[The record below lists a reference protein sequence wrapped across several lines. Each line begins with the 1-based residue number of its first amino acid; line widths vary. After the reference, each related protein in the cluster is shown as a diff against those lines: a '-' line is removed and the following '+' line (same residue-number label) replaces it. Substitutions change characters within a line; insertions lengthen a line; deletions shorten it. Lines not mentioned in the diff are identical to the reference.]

1 VQRIVLFA
9 LFLSSILHAQQ
20 DTLLHTLFFTGDTG
34 KDTIPSEALFLL
46 AFEAIDNPKSSVV
59 LLGDNIYPA
68 GIEKGRD
75 KARSERILTAQ
86 LELFSTYRGNL
97 NIIPGNHDW
106 SAGKAS
112 GLKAVKQQAE
122 LANAFTTGN
131 SILKNSG
138 TVYFAKPGS
147 PGPEMRELHPQVSLI
162 LLDTQWWL
170 QHGVLRKVD
179 HDEKSIQETA
189 AAALEELDKLL
200 SEAEQQKKF
209 VVVAGH
215 HPVFTNGKHGHR
227 KEPFRF
233 LFTYTPLR
241 LLGLFGLDRYFAQ
254 DIHQPRYNRLRRE
267 LRKILSKH
275 PQTIYVSGHEHNMQ
289 YFSDQQAHY
298 FVSGSGAKLSPI
310 LRYRYPAHFM
320 DDQQTGFFK
329 LMFYAS
335 GKAEVQAFGV
345 RDRGEFWS
353 KVLFYK

>member
-1 VQRIVLFA
+1 VLRLTLIA
-9 LFLSSILHAQQ
+9 LFLAPILHAQQ
-20 DTLLHTLFFTGDTG
+20 DSVLHTLFFTGDTG

-59 LLGDNIYPA
+59 LLGDNVYPA
-68 GIEKGRD
+68 GIEKGSG

-86 LELFSTYRGNL
+86 LELFSTYQGNL
-97 NIIPGNHDW
+97 SIIPGNHDW

-112 GLKAVKQQAE
+112 GLNAVKRQAE
-122 LANAFTTGN
+122 LANNFTRGN

-138 TVYFAKPGS
+138 AVYFANPGM
-147 PGPEMRELHPQVSLI
+147 PGPELRELHPKVSLI

-170 QHGVLRKVD
+170 QHDLFHNVA
-179 HDEKSIQETA
+179 HDGKRIQETSA
-189 AAALEELDKLL
+189 DALQALEKLVA
-200 SEAEQQKKF
+200 EAEQQKKF
-209 VVVAGH
+209 VILAGH
-215 HPVFTNGKHGHR
+215 HPIFTNGKHGQR

-241 LLGLFGLDRYFAQ
+241 IFGLLGLDRYFVQ
-254 DIHQPRYNRLRRE
+254 DIHHRRYNKLRRE
-267 LRKILSKH
+267 VRKILSRH
-275 PQTIYVSGHEHNMQ
+275 PQSIYISGHEHNMQ
-289 YFSDQQAHY
+289 YFSEQQTHY
-298 FVSGSGAKLSPI
+298 FVSGSGAKRSPI

-329 LMFYAS
+329 LLFYAS